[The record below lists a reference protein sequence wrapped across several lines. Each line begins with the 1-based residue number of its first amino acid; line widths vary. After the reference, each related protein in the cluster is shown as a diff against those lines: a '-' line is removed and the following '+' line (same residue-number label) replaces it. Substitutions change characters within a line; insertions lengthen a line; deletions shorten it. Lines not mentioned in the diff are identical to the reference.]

1 MIKKKILIIT
11 PHFWPENFLINEIAK
26 KFSKN
31 KIDTTILTGLPN
43 YPSGEI
49 YKSYRKVKKVK
60 NYKYENIKI
69 IRFPIIPRKKGSSF
83 DLTRNYLSFL
93 INGFKAIQNLKFHNY
108 HIFVYAISP
117 ITTALLGIYLK
128 KKFKI
133 KLTLWIQDLW
143 PDSISAT
150 NHINNSFILYCIS
163 KLVKY
168 IYVNADNLIAT
179 SKFFVKNI
187 RQYTNKKVH
196 IVENSHFFSDQ
207 KFNNQKIQYKI
218 RKYLKN
224 YFCITYAGNLGH
236 AQSIG
241 TILKAA
247 KILQNDKKILFLI
260 IGDGAYKKQAID
272 FINLNKLNNIKI
284 LGPYAPEIIT
294 KICKKSNGLMLSL
307 KKSKVLSMT
316 IPNKFQTYLYCGV
329 PIIAACDGIT
339 RQLIK
344 NYKIGF
350 SNKAESASGIV
361 KSILKL
367 KKINKKEIDKMSKR
381 MRSTYRNNF
390 EINKQIKKLEKI
402 IF

>member
-31 KIDTTILTGLPN
+31 KINTTVLTGLPN
-43 YPSGEI
+43 YPGGEI
-49 YKSYRKVKKVK
+49 YKSFINVKKVK

-69 IRFPIIPRKKGSSF
+69 IRFPIIPRKKGGSF
-83 DLTRNYLSFL
+83 DLIKNYLSFL
-93 INGFKAIQNLKFHNY
+93 FNGFKAIKNLKFHNY

-128 KKFKI
+128 KKFKV

-150 NHINNSFILYCIS
+150 NHINNNFILYCIS

-168 IYVNADNLIAT
+168 IYVNADNLIVT

-187 RQYTNKKVH
+187 RQYTNKKIH

-207 KFNNQKIQYKI
+207 KFNKKEIQDKIK
-218 RKYLKN
+218 KYLKN

-236 AQSIG
+236 AQSID

-247 KILQNDKKILFLI
+247 KILQNNKKILFLL
-260 IGDGAYKKQAID
+260 IGDGVYKKQAIN
-272 FINLNKLNNIKI
+272 FINLNKLKNVKI
-284 LGPYAPEIIT
+284 LGPYKPEIIT
-294 KICKKSNGLMLSL
+294 RICKKSNGLVLSL
-307 KKSKVLSMT
+307 NKSKVLSMT

-329 PIIAACDGIT
+329 PIIASCDGIT
-339 RQLIK
+339 YQLIK
-344 NYKIGF
+344 NYNIGY
-350 SNKAESASGIV
+350 SSKAESASGIV

-367 KKINKKEIDKMSKR
+367 KKINKKKINIISKR
-381 MRSTYRNNF
+381 MKSIYQTNF
-390 EINKQIKKLEKI
+390 EINKQIQKLEKI